1 MNFYLQIFVLPV
13 LTLPLLNIA
22 ILPSLSQTEQLI
34 AQKVNCNNPQ
44 TTVNMRICADREY
57 QTADKKL
64 NQIYRQLQAKLS
76 RNQKQRMTNAQLAWI
91 KFRDANCDYE
101 RGQFEGG
108 TMASHIGISCL
119 ADMTEKRT
127 KELQEYLQDTNR

>member
-1 MNFYLQIFVLPV
+1 MKLYLQTFVLLV

-22 ILPSLSQTEQLI
+22 ILPSLSQPEQLL
-34 AQKVNCNNPQ
+34 AQKVNCNSPQ
-44 TTVNMRICADREY
+44 TTVDMTICADREY
-57 QTADKKL
+57 QTADRKL
-64 NQIYRQLQAKLS
+64 NQIYQQLQAKLS

-108 TMASHIGISCL
+108 TIANPTGISCL
-119 ADMTEKRT
+119 ADMTKKRT
-127 KELQEYLQDTNR
+127 KELENYLQMQ

>member
-1 MNFYLQIFVLPV
+1 MHFYLQTFVLPV

-22 ILPSLSQTEQLI
+22 ILPSLSQPEQLI
-34 AQKVNCNNPQ
+34 AQKVNCNSPQ
-44 TTVNMRICADREY
+44 TTVDMNICADREY

-91 KFRDANCDYE
+91 KFKDANCDYE

>member
-1 MNFYLQIFVLPV
+1 MNFYLQIFVLAV
-13 LTLPLLNIA
+13 LTLPLLSIA
-22 ILPSLSQTEQLI
+22 ILPSLSQPEQLI
-34 AQKVNCNNPQ
+34 AQKVNCNNPH
-44 TTVNMRICADREY
+44 TTVDMTICADREY

-108 TMASHIGISCL
+108 TMASPIGISCL
-119 ADMTEKRT
+119 AEMTEKRT
-127 KELQEYLQDTNR
+127 KELQEYLQDTDR